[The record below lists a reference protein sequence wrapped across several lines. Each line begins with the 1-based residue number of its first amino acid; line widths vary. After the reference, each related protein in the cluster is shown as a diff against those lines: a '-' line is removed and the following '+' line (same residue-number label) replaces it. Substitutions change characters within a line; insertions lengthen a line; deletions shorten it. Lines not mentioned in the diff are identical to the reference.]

1 MVFICNG
8 FSIKWWI
15 FDQDNWRS
23 HDKHMQEGEQS
34 SQVPALYSLSKK
46 VTHNLDLRLALVASD
61 PRSSLVLL
69 KIVTF
74 RISITHTIYTL
85 ITHRNDEEPIE
96 RKNPKKGLYNTPT
109 SLERELLILREKS
122 L

>member
-23 HDKHMQEGEQS
+23 HEKHMQEGEQS

-85 ITHRNDEEPIE
+85 NTHRNDEEPIE
-96 RKNPKKGLYNTPT
+96 RK
-109 SLERELLILREKS
+109 KS
-122 L
+122 